1 MLKIIALLLGC
12 ILLFNLL
19 DIPSAQAAFCRTVE
33 KQTICIL
40 EIKRSAKNFWEYR
53 AAVSINGKTRPIE
66 LYDCRKRVRVRADGA
81 ELPFAAKGAGELI
94 CRTLNRA

>member
-1 MLKIIALLLGC
+1 MHKIIALLLGFV
-12 ILLFNLL
+12 LLLNLF
-19 DIPSAQAAFCRTVE
+19 DIPTAQAAFCRTVE

-66 LYDCRKRVRVRADGA
+66 LYDCRKRVRIRADGA
-81 ELPFAAKGAGELI
+81 ELPFAANGAGELI
-94 CRTLNRA
+94 CRMVNRG